1 MMMPEPVVMI
11 VPVMRVAAMIMSIVI
26 MPVVIMSVI
35 IVVLVL
41 VLVLVPVSVP
51 VSVPVLAAIMRG
63 VRSAVGIMIM
73 VVMGMPAGGGRA
85 GVFSACRGGWLIVR
99 GGATGSGATGQTV
112 HGIRRRRM
120 VLRCAGG
127 WVLMRAGGR
136 GRWLRHGMSLRVGG
150 GVPVASGR
158 CPA

>member
-11 VPVMRVAAMIMSIVI
+11 VPVMRVAVMIMSIVI
-26 MPVVIMSVI
+26 MPV
-35 IVVLVL
+35 LVL
-41 VLVLVPVSVP
+41 
-51 VSVPVLAAIMRG
+51 VPVLAAIMRG

-73 VVMGMPAGGGRA
+73 IMFVMVVMVMPAGGGRA
-85 GVFSACRGGWLIVR
+85 GVFSACRGGWLIVH

-112 HGIRRRRM
+112 CGIRRRRM

-127 WVLMRAGGR
+127 WVRMRAGGR

>member
-1 MMMPEPVVMI
+1 MHMMMPEPVVMI
-11 VPVMRVAAMIMSIVI
+11 VPVMRVAVMIMSIVI
-26 MPVVIMSVI
+26 MPV
-35 IVVLVL
+35 LVL
-41 VLVLVPVSVP
+41 
-51 VSVPVLAAIMRG
+51 VPVLAAIMRG

-73 VVMGMPAGGGRA
+73 VVMVVMVMPAGGGRA
-85 GVFSACRGGWLIVR
+85 GAFSACRGGWLIVR
-99 GGATGSGATGQTV
+99 GGATGSGAAGQTV
-112 HGIRRRRM
+112 YGIRRRGM

-127 WVLMRAGGR
+127 RVRMRAGGR

>member
-11 VPVMRVAAMIMSIVI
+11 VPVMRVPAMIMSIVI
-26 MPVVIMSVI
+26 MPVMI
-35 IVVLVL
+35 IVMLML
-41 VLVLVPVSVP
+41 MLMLMQ
-51 VSVPVLAAIMRG
+51 AAIMRG

-73 VVMGMPAGGGRA
+73 VVMVMPAGGGRA

-112 HGIRRRRM
+112 CGIRRRRM

-127 WVLMRAGGR
+127 WVRVRAGGR

>member
-1 MMMPEPVVMI
+1 MYMMMPEPVVMI

-26 MPVVIMSVI
+26 MPVMIMGVI
-35 IVVLVL
+35 IVMLMP
-41 VLVLVPVSVP
+41 VPVP
-51 VSVPVLAAIMRG
+51 VQAAIMCR

-73 VVMGMPAGGGRA
+73 VVMVMSAGGGRA

-112 HGIRRRRM
+112 CGIWRRRM
-120 VLRCAGG
+120 VLRCAEGL
-127 WVLMRAGGR
+127 VRMRAGGR

>member
-26 MPVVIMSVI
+26 MPVMIMGVI
-35 IVVLVL
+35 IVMLM
-41 VLVLVPVSVP
+41 PVQ
-51 VSVPVLAAIMRG
+51 AAIMRG

-73 VVMGMPAGGGRA
+73 VVMMIMVMPVGGGRA
-85 GVFSACRGGWLIVR
+85 GAFSACRGGWLIVR
-99 GGATGSGATGQTV
+99 GGATSSGATGQTV
-112 HGIRRRRM
+112 CGIRRRRM

-127 WVLMRAGGR
+127 WVRMRAGGR

>member
-11 VPVMRVAAMIMSIVI
+11 MPVMRVVAMIMSIVI

-41 VLVLVPVSVP
+41 VLVL

-99 GGATGSGATGQTV
+99 GGVTGSGATGQTV
-112 HGIRRRRM
+112 CGIRRRRM
-120 VLRCAGG
+120 ILRCAGG
-127 WVLMRAGGR
+127 LVRMRAGGR

>member
-11 VPVMRVAAMIMSIVI
+11 VPVMHVAAMIMSIVI
-26 MPVVIMSVI
+26 MPVMIMGVI
-35 IVVLVL
+35 IV

-51 VSVPVLAAIMRG
+51 VPVLAAIMRG

-73 VVMGMPAGGGRA
+73 VVMVMPAGGGRV
-85 GVFSACRGGWLIVR
+85 GFFSACRGGWLIVR
-99 GGATGSGATGQTV
+99 GGVTGCGATGQTV
-112 HGIRRRRM
+112 YGIRRRRM

-127 WVLMRAGGR
+127 RVRMRAGGR
-136 GRWLRHGMSLRVGG
+136 GWWLRHGMSLRVGG

>member
-11 VPVMRVAAMIMSIVI
+11 VPVMIMSIVI
-26 MPVVIMSVI
+26 MSVMIMSVI
-35 IVVLVL
+35 IVMLMLVQ
-41 VLVLVPVSVP
+41 
-51 VSVPVLAAIMRG
+51 AAIMCR

-73 VVMGMPAGGGRA
+73 VVMVVMVMPAGGGRA

-99 GGATGSGATGQTV
+99 GGVTGSGATRQTV

-127 WVLMRAGGR
+127 WVRMRAGGR

>member
-1 MMMPEPVVMI
+1 MHMMMPEPVVMI
-11 VPVMRVAAMIMSIVI
+11 VPVMHVAAMIMSIVI
-26 MPVVIMSVI
+26 MPVMIMGVI
-35 IVVLVL
+35 IV
-41 VLVLVPVSVP
+41 VLVPVSVP
-51 VSVPVLAAIMRG
+51 VLVQAAIMRG

-73 VVMGMPAGGGRA
+73 VVMVIMIMPAGGGRA

-99 GGATGSGATGQTV
+99 GGATGCGATGQTV
-112 HGIRRRRM
+112 CGIRRRRM

-127 WVLMRAGGR
+127 WVRMRAGGR

-150 GVPVASGR
+150 GEPVASGR

>member
-11 VPVMRVAAMIMSIVI
+11 VPVMRVPVMLML
-26 MPVVIMSVI
+26 MP
-35 IVVLVL
+35 
-41 VLVLVPVSVP
+41 
-51 VSVPVLAAIMRG
+51 VPVLAVIMRG

-73 VVMGMPAGGGRA
+73 VVMVVMVMPAGGGRA
-85 GVFSACRGGWLIVR
+85 GAFSACRGGWLIVR

-112 HGIRRRRM
+112 CGIRRRRM

-127 WVLMRAGGR
+127 WVRMRAGGR
-136 GRWLRHGMSLRVGG
+136 GWWLRHGMSLRVGG

>member
-1 MMMPEPVVMI
+1 MHMMMPEPVVMI
-11 VPVMRVAAMIMSIVI
+11 VPVMRVPAMIMSIVI
-26 MPVVIMSVI
+26 MPVVIMGVI
-35 IVVLVL
+35 IVM
-41 VLVLVPVSVP
+41 LVLVPVSVP
-51 VSVPVLAAIMRG
+51 VQAAIMRG

-73 VVMGMPAGGGRA
+73 VVMVIMIMPAGGGRA

-112 HGIRRRRM
+112 YRIRRRWM

-127 WVLMRAGGR
+127 WVRMRAGGR

>member
-1 MMMPEPVVMI
+1 MHMMMPEPVVMI
-11 VPVMRVAAMIMSIVI
+11 VPVMRVPVMLML
-26 MPVVIMSVI
+26 MP
-35 IVVLVL
+35 
-41 VLVLVPVSVP
+41 
-51 VSVPVLAAIMRG
+51 VPVLAVIMRG

-73 VVMGMPAGGGRA
+73 VVMVVMVMPAGGGRA
-85 GVFSACRGGWLIVR
+85 GAFSACRGGWLIVR

-112 HGIRRRRM
+112 CGIRRRRM

-127 WVLMRAGGR
+127 WVRMRAGGR
-136 GRWLRHGMSLRVGG
+136 GWWLRHGMSLRVGG

>member
-1 MMMPEPVVMI
+1 MHMMMPEPVVMV

-26 MPVVIMSVI
+26 MPVMIMGVI
-35 IVVLVL
+35 IVMLML
-41 VLVLVPVSVP
+41 MLMPVPVP
-51 VSVPVLAAIMRG
+51 VPVLAAIMRG
-63 VRSAVGIMIM
+63 VRSAVGIIIM
-73 VVMGMPAGGGRA
+73 VVMVMSAGGGRA

-99 GGATGSGATGQTV
+99 GGATSSGATGQTV
-112 HGIRRRRM
+112 CGIRRRRM

-127 WVLMRAGGR
+127 WVRMRAGGR

>member
-26 MPVVIMSVI
+26 MPVMIMGVI
-35 IVVLVL
+35 IVMLMP
-41 VLVLVPVSVP
+41 VLVPVP
-51 VSVPVLAAIMRG
+51 VQAAIMRR

-99 GGATGSGATGQTV
+99 GGATSSGATGQTV
-112 HGIRRRRM
+112 CGIRRRRM

-127 WVLMRAGGR
+127 WVRMRAGGR